1 MQSISSTINR
11 ILDLVFGDNYKG
23 RAHLQ
28 KACHRLFRS
37 KHDEAQTI
45 LTELERKR
53 DDRDIGL
60 EAANEYRRT
69 IGQYRTMFE
78 KDFTYS

>member
-28 KACHRLFRS
+28 KACHRL
-37 KHDEAQTI
+37 